1 VHELSISSA
10 IVHTA
15 LKHADGR
22 RITVVSLTV
31 GALRQVVPESLDF
44 YFAIVA
50 RGTLC
55 EGARLE
61 QTVIPAR
68 ARCPGCGH
76 EWKLEG
82 LPQFRCP
89 GCGAAPADIV
99 SGDELEVE
107 SIELEEVA
115 ACIAPK

>member
-10 IVHTA
+10 IVETA
-15 LKHADGR
+15 LEHADGR
-22 RITVVSLTV
+22 QIAVVSLTV

-44 YFAIVA
+44 YFEIVA

-55 EGARLE
+55 DGARLE
-61 QTVIPAR
+61 QTLIPAR
-68 ARCPGCGH
+68 ARCPGCEH
-76 EWKLEG
+76 EWELEG

-89 GCGAAPADIV
+89 GCGTAPAEIV
-99 SGDELEVE
+99 SGDELQVE

-115 ACIAPK
+115 ACIAPR